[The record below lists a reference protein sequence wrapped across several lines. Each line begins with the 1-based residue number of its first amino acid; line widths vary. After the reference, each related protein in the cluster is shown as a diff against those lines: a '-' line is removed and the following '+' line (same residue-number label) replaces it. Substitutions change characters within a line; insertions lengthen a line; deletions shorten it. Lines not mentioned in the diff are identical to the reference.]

1 MPQHPS
7 GKPDRWPGP
16 GYRGLVAV
24 QTPVAVP
31 RFQLRPS
38 GPVEPLNQRL
48 LMLAAVGGGGL
59 ALAAVY
65 KLSGGR
71 YGVPCILHATTG
83 LDCPL
88 CGTTRM
94 TAALMRGDFVAAWDF
109 NAPML
114 FIAPLAGI
122 LVGYQLT
129 AWSLERARLVRLP
142 RLRLSSRRE
151 RLLTNV
157 LIAGLI
163 VFGVLR
169 NIF

>member
-1 MPQHPS
+1 M
-7 GKPDRWPGP
+7 
-16 GYRGLVAV
+16 YVAV
-24 QTPVAVP
+24 DTPVAVP
-31 RFQLRPS
+31 RFQLRPN
-38 GPVEPLNQRL
+38 GPVEPLNQRV

-71 YGVPCILHATTG
+71 FGVPCILHATTG
-83 LDCPL
+83 LNCPL

-94 TAALMRGDFVAAWDF
+94 TAALMQGDFAAAWHF

-114 FIAPLAGI
+114 FIAPITGI
-122 LVGYQLT
+122 LVGYQLM
-129 AWSLERARLVRLP
+129 AWMLESARLVRLP
-142 RLRLSSRRE
+142 RLRLSTRRE

>member
-1 MPQHPS
+1 
-7 GKPDRWPGP
+7 
-16 GYRGLVAV
+16 
-24 QTPVAVP
+24 
-31 RFQLRPS
+31 
-38 GPVEPLNQRL
+38 
-48 LMLAAVGGGGL
+48 MLAAVGGGGL

-71 YGVPCILHATTG
+71 FGVPCILHATTG
-83 LDCPL
+83 LNCPL

-94 TAALMRGDFVAAWDF
+94 TAALMQGDFVAAWDF

-114 FIAPLAGI
+114 FIAPITGI
-122 LVGYQLT
+122 LVGYQLM
-129 AWSLERARLVRLP
+129 AWMLESARLVRLP

-169 NIF
+169 TIF

>member
-1 MPQHPS
+1 
-7 GKPDRWPGP
+7 
-16 GYRGLVAV
+16 
-24 QTPVAVP
+24 
-31 RFQLRPS
+31 
-38 GPVEPLNQRL
+38 
-48 LMLAAVGGGGL
+48 MLAAVGGGGL

-157 LIAGLI
+157 LIASKILAGEDGLGE
-163 VFGVLR
+163 VADVPALSWLNRMKKEGAVAVLIDHDEEIQSLR
-169 NIF
+169 ASLGD